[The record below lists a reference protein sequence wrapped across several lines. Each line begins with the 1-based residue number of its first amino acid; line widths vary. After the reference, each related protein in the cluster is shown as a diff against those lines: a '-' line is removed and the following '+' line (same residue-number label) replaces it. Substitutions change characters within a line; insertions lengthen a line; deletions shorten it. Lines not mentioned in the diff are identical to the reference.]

1 MLLRRFLI
9 ALLGTLVIS
18 SSVAQQNPII
28 DISHINKYI
37 SLNHYFGSY
46 VDFSKATS
54 IGNFPDDEFR
64 FQNNEPFINPKKL
77 DANYYIKFTLTN
89 TGSSDSIWLYL
100 GKAISYSVYERDS
113 ATGKIEELHTQFK
126 NYSAPLLAR
135 VPFSRLNVPQYS
147 TRSFYVK
154 PQIHFYNWLEF
165 DPILVQPTEQTDFA
179 YTHFILPNRAY
190 IFATIM
196 LLGIMISMFA
206 YALTRFLR
214 TRQSAFLF
222 YAAAASCFILYF
234 AFRLL
239 NLVSFN
245 ELYFYLFELRFQL
258 LQMGGNILYLLFV
271 SRFLQLKENLPDI
284 YKLIGI
290 IVWIQIIF
298 LAINIPVTYTDSF
311 NYIGDYAFD
320 LLRIFILMYSLYII
334 IIFFIWKNKMAW
346 YIAMGASSIV
356 VFGIIALYLD
366 RIGYYNYKIWGHA
379 GGPLIL
385 FMLGILFEMFFFL
398 QGLAYKAR
406 VEEVESMRA
415 VEQLQMEND
424 RKELEKYKAI
434 MDARDKERNR
444 ISQEIHDD
452 IGSGLTSIRLMSEV
466 AKAKNEKEE
475 NPETE
480 LDRISTTSSELMDKM
495 NEIIWTMN
503 SRNDT
508 LPNLIA
514 YLRHQVVEYFEPFHI
529 NLRLIIPDQV
539 PESEISGE
547 IRRNV
552 LLTVKEALHNIIK
565 HSRATRV
572 ELSFAIEDYFI
583 ICISDNGIGFDP
595 QKIKVHSNGI
605 RNMEERI
612 QSIAGK
618 FKIANQFGTTVT
630 INVPLL

>member
-1 MLLRRFLI
+1 MRRFLI
-9 ALLGTLVIS
+9 ALLGTFVFYT
-18 SSVAQQNPII
+18 SVAQQDSII

-37 SLNHYFGSY
+37 SLNGFFGSY
-46 VDFSKATS
+46 VDYSKTATL
-54 IGNFPDDEFR
+54 GNFPDDEFR
-64 FQNNEPFINPKKL
+64 FVAKEEIINPKRL
-77 DANYYIKFTLTN
+77 AANYFIKFTLTN
-89 TGSSDSIWLYL
+89 SGGSDSIWLYM
-100 GKAISYSVYERDS
+100 GKAISYTIFEKDS
-113 ATGKIEELHTQFK
+113 ASKKIKELQSQFK
-126 NYSAPLLAR
+126 SYSTPLLAKI
-135 VPFSRLNVPQYS
+135 PFSRLYIPKHS
-147 TRSFYVK
+147 TRTFYII

-165 DPILVQPTEQTDFA
+165 DPLLVHPSEETDFA
-179 YTHFILPNRAY
+179 YSHFILPNRAY
-190 IFATIM
+190 IFSTIM
-196 LLGIMISMFA
+196 LLGIMVSMFA
-206 YALTRFLR
+206 YAVTRFLR

-239 NLVSFN
+239 NVVSFN
-245 ELYFYLFELRFQL
+245 EVYFYFFELRFQL
-258 LQMGGNILYLLFV
+258 LQMAGNILYLIFV
-271 SRFLQLKENLPDI
+271 CKFLRLKENLPDI

-290 IVWIQIIF
+290 IIWIQIIF
-298 LAINIPVTYTDSF
+298 LAINIPVTYTDSL

-320 LLRIFILMYSLYII
+320 MLRIFILMYSLYII
-334 IIFFIWKNKMAW
+334 IIFFIWKDKMAW

-406 VEEVESMRA
+406 MEEVERMRA
-415 VEQLQMEND
+415 VEQLQLEND

-529 NLRLIIPDQV
+529 NLRLIIPDEV
-539 PESEISGE
+539 PDSEITGE
-547 IRRNV
+547 IRRSV

-572 ELSFAIEDYFI
+572 ELSFSIEDYFI

-595 QKIKVHSNGI
+595 QKVKVHSNGI

-612 QSIAGK
+612 LGIAGK

-630 INVPLL
+630 INVPLV